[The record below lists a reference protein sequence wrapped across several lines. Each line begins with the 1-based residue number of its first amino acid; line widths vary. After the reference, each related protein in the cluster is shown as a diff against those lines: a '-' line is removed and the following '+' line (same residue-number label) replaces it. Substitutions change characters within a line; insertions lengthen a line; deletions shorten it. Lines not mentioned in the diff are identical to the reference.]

1 MKTNAYILVSF
12 WGLGGIV
19 MSIDQKSD
27 PEDTS
32 ELLQRIHV
40 LERQLEEIRL
50 QTDVLLDIARALNA
64 SLDPRVIAAN
74 IISAIACLI
83 SIDQASV
90 CLYNEKTQTFEVI
103 GVFDSRTISP
113 KIPPNLDLS
122 FLSQVLSNGATYY
135 CPPVSSTQ
143 DWEWICCIPLQNTQ
157 HKTGT
162 INIHAIRQ
170 KEITPEQMRFLET
183 VAGHATSALENALL
197 YAIVERESITDG
209 LTGVFNHRYFQKRLR
224 QYISLCQRGKRSV
237 TFGLLMIDVDNFKQ
251 INDCYGHQFGDT
263 VLQTIVTELKNNLRE
278 EDLIARYGGEE
289 FVILIPEATEKIV
302 LFISEKIREVIENT
316 QVHYSKTCVN
326 VSVTVSIG
334 LTLWHPSDS
343 PASVILRADHA
354 LYQAKTTGRNQ
365 SVFK

>member
-1 MKTNAYILVSF
+1 MLRSWV
-12 WGLGGIV
+12 GGHS
-19 MSIDQKSD
+19 MSSDQKTD
-27 PEDTS
+27 LEDTS
-32 ELLQRIHV
+32 KLLERIHI

-50 QTDVLLDIARALNA
+50 QTNVLLDIARALNA

-74 IISAIACLI
+74 IISAIASLI

-90 CLYNEKTQTFEVI
+90 CLFNQKTQEFEVI

-113 KIPPNLDLS
+113 QIPPNFDLS
-122 FLSQVLSNGATYY
+122 FLSQVLSKGVTYY
-135 CPPVSSTQ
+135 CSPKNIKQ
-143 DWEWICCIPLQNTQ
+143 DWEMICCLPLQNAQ

-170 KEITPEQMRFLET
+170 AEITSEQMRFLET

-209 LTGVFNHRYFQKRLR
+209 LTGVYNHRYFQKRLHE
-224 QYISLCQRGKRSV
+224 YISLCQRHKRSV

-251 INDCYGHQFGDT
+251 FNDRYGHQFGDT
-263 VLQTIVTELKNNLRE
+263 VLQAIVRELRNNLRE

-289 FVILIPEATEKIV
+289 FVILIPEATEKKV
-302 LFISEKIREVIENT
+302 QFISEKIRKVVEKT
-316 QVHYSKTCVN
+316 QVHNQTTGIN

-334 LTLWHPSDS
+334 VTLWHPTDS
-343 PASVILRADHA
+343 PSSVVLRADHA

>member
-1 MKTNAYILVSF
+1 
-12 WGLGGIV
+12 
-19 MSIDQKSD
+19 MSSDQKTD

-32 ELLQRIHV
+32 KLLHRIHI
-40 LERQLEEIRL
+40 LESQLEEIHL
-50 QTDVLLDIARALNA
+50 QTNVLLDIARALNA
-64 SLDPRVIAAN
+64 SLDPRVIATN
-74 IISAIACLI
+74 IISAIASLI

-90 CLYNEKTQTFEVI
+90 CLYNEKTQQFEVI

-113 KIPPNLDLS
+113 QIPSDLDLS
-122 FLSQVLSNGATYY
+122 FLTQVLSKGVTYY
-135 CPPVSSTQ
+135 CAPGNRPQ
-143 DWEWICCIPLQNTQ
+143 NWEWICCLPLQNAQ

-209 LTGVFNHRYFQKRLR
+209 LTGVYNHRYFQKRLR
-224 QYISLCQRGKRSV
+224 EYISLCQRHKRSV

-251 INDCYGHQFGDT
+251 FNDRYGHQFGDT
-263 VLQTIVTELKNNLRE
+263 VLQTIVRELRNNLRE

-302 LFISEKIREVIENT
+302 LFISEKIRGVVEKT
-316 QVHYSKTCVN
+316 QVHNQMIGAN
-326 VSVTVSIG
+326 VSVTISIG
-334 LTLWHPSDS
+334 VTLWHPSDS
-343 PASVILRADHA
+343 PTSVILRADHA

>member
-1 MKTNAYILVSF
+1 
-12 WGLGGIV
+12 
-19 MSIDQKSD
+19 MSIDQRTDSVD
-27 PEDTS
+27 IS
-32 ELLQRIHV
+32 SLLKRIQV
-40 LERQLEEIRL
+40 LESQLEEIHL
-50 QTDVLLDIARALNA
+50 QTNVLLDIARALNA
-64 SLDPRVIAAN
+64 SLNPRVIAAN

-90 CLYNEKTQTFEVI
+90 CLYNEKTQEFEII

-113 KIPPNLDLS
+113 QIPPNLDWS
-122 FLSQVLSNGATYY
+122 FLSQVLTDGVTYY
-135 CPPVSSTQ
+135 CSPRSSTQ
-143 DWEWICCIPLQNTQ
+143 DWEWICCLPLQNAQ

-170 KEITPEQMRFLET
+170 AEITPEQMRFLET

-209 LTGVFNHRYFQKRLR
+209 LTGVFNHRYFQKRLCE
-224 QYISLCQRGKRSV
+224 YISLCQRRKRSI

-251 INDCYGHQFGDT
+251 FNDRYGHQFGDT
-263 VLQTIVTELKNNLRE
+263 VLQTIVRELRNNLRE

-302 LFISEKIREVIENT
+302 LLISEKIREVVENT
-316 QVHYSKTCVN
+316 KVYCSKAGIH

-334 LTLWHPSDS
+334 VTLWHPSDS
-343 PASVILRADHA
+343 PASVIYRADHA